1 MLESGAESQPLVTAH
16 QGMALMELGQKGIPL
31 DKLIVGKPVTSED
44 VNNSGCVNSLCR
56 RGVLLI
62 SLD

>member
-1 MLESGAESQPLVTAH
+1 
-16 QGMALMELGQKGIPL
+16 MALMELEQKGIPL
-31 DKLIVGKPVTSED
+31 DKLVIGKPVTSED